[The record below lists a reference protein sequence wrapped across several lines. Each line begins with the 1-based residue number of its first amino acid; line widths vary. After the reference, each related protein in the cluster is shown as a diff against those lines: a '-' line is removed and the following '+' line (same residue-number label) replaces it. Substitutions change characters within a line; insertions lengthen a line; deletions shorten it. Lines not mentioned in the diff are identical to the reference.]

1 MIPDQIKE
9 KVKEAYS
16 DPESK
21 FFLDKQIEK
30 EVERHRR
37 NYREFKALNPDKDF
51 TCWKKMNEEININTT
66 NNSEV
71 IAMGIFLLALDKFQP
86 DE

>member
-1 MIPDQIKE
+1 MNIEQIKE
-9 KVKEAYS
+9 KVKLAYTDVDS
-16 DPESK
+16 IE
-21 FFLDKQIEK
+21 FLETQIQKGVEK
-30 EVERHRR
+30 HRR

-51 TCWKKMNEEININTT
+51 AYWKKRNEEINLNTT

>member
-1 MIPDQIKE
+1 MNIEQIKE
-9 KVKEAYS
+9 KVKQAYTDVDS
-16 DPESK
+16 IASLE
-21 FFLDKQIEK
+21 KQIEK
-30 EVERHRR
+30 GVERHRR

-51 TCWKKMNEEININTT
+51 AYWKKRNEEININST

>member
-1 MIPDQIKE
+1 MNIEQIKE
-9 KVKEAYS
+9 KVKQAYTDVDS
-16 DPESK
+16 IE
-21 FFLDKQIEK
+21 FLDTQIQK
-30 EVERHRR
+30 GIERHRL
-37 NYREFKALNPDKDF
+37 NYREFKAINPDKDF
-51 TCWKKMNEEININTT
+51 AYWKKRNEEININTT